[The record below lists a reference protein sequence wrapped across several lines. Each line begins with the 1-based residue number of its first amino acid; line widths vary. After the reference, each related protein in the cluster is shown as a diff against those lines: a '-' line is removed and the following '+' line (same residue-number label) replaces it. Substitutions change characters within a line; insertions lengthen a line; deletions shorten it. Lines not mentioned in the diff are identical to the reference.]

1 MKKMKKGYKSSPYD
15 GFEAFKQDHFS
26 GNHKTVSV

>member
-1 MKKMKKGYKSSPYD
+1 MKKGYKFSLSD